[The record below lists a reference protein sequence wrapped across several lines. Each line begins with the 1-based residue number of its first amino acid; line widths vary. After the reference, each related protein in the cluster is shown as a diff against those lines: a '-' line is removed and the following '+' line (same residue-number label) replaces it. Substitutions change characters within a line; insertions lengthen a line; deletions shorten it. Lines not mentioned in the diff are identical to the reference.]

1 GVMVYFLVTRKRE
14 MPSHQKEE
22 DIYSREFW
30 LFIGALVLTVACV
43 QIIAS
48 TSVPVFNAIFGTD
61 VAPPIDPV
69 QHYNKWQAGFAVV
82 VGLLSAVTQF
92 MKYKRT
98 NARKFF
104 AATMASLLAAAVVT
118 AAIVY
123 ITGVYT
129 NFMYILLVF
138 SAAYTIVANGRR
150 VGEATRGQWTRTE
163 SGGVG

>member
-1 GVMVYFLVTRKRE
+1 VYFLATRKRE

-92 MKYKRT
+92 LEYRLT
-98 NARKFF
+98 NVRKFR
-104 AATMASLLAAAVVT
+104 AAVIASLVAVVVVT
-118 AAIVY
+118 AIV
-123 ITGVYT
+123 VYLPYVFT
-129 NFMYILLVF
+129 HFMYILPVF
-138 SAAYTIVANGRR
+138 SASSTIVATGRIL
-150 VGEATRGQWTRTE
+150 GGAIRGKW
-163 SGGVG
+163 